1 MENKL
6 FGKYETKYNK
16 IVPFYLP
23 MRIRLDEDEIYYI
36 KRTIYLSLV
45 KKRDEPI
52 TEETRTL
59 CELLRRLLHV
69 KPGAP
74 PKEEVTQKS
83 LWQLVLE
90 NRDLIKIANRQKTK
104 HV

>member
-16 IVPFYLP
+16 IVPFYFP

-36 KRTIYLSLV
+36 KRTILL
-45 KKRDEPI
+45 KLIPKRYEPI
-52 TEETRTL
+52 TDETRTL
-59 CELLRRLLHV
+59 CKLLRRLLHV

-74 PKEEVTQKS
+74 RKEEVTPES

-90 NRDLIKIANRQKTK
+90 NRDLIKIANRHKTK

>member
-1 MENKL
+1 
-6 FGKYETKYNK
+6 
-16 IVPFYLP
+16 
-23 MRIRLDEDEIYYI
+23 MRIRLDEDELYYI
-36 KRTIYLSLV
+36 KRTIYLKLIP
-45 KKRDEPI
+45 KRDEPI

-59 CELLRRLLHV
+59 YKLLRRLLHI

-74 PKEEVTQKS
+74 PKEEVTQES

-90 NRDLIKIANRQKTK
+90 NQDLIKIANRQKTK